1 MKIKEVIAYLDVVFH
16 PEYQEEYDNSGFL
29 VGNAEA
35 SYSGSLV
42 ALDLTP
48 SLIDEAIKKKCNLIV
63 THHPCIFG
71 SLKRVTQ
78 EDTLGSMIIQLISN
92 GICVYAAHT
101 NLDNLKEGVN
111 GILCKKL
118 GIIDTRILR
127 PMNGQENIGAG
138 MIGYL
143 EQPTDSD
150 TFLKMVKKEL
160 NLPYIRTN
168 GMEKESIRKVAVCGG
183 AGNFLIHDAIECQ
196 ADIMLTGDLKYHDYQ
211 KADNKIILADIGH
224 YESEQFAKEIIY
236 CTILEKFGKFACAIT
251 ESDHGFTY
259 YI

>member
-35 SYSGSLV
+35 NYNGSLI

-48 SLIDEAIKKKCNLIV
+48 SLIDEAIRKNCNLIV

-71 SLKRVTQ
+71 PIKRVTQ
-78 EDTLGSMIIQLISN
+78 EDTLGRMIIQLINN

-101 NLDNLKEGVN
+101 NLDNLKDGVN
-111 GILCKKL
+111 GILCNKL
-118 GIIDTRILR
+118 GIHNTRILR
-127 PMNGQENIGAG
+127 PINGFDNVGAG
-138 MIGYL
+138 MIGIL
-143 EQPTDSD
+143 NTPTDSD
-150 TFLKMVKKEL
+150 SLLKTVKEKL

-168 GMEKESIRKVAVCGG
+168 GKKNEVVRTVAVCGG
-183 AGNFLIHDAIECQ
+183 AGSFLINDAIEEK
-196 ADIMLTGDLKYHDYQ
+196 ADILLTGDLKYHDFQ

-236 CTILEKFGKFACAIT
+236 CTILEKFGKFACAIS
-251 ESDHGFTY
+251 ESSHGFTY